1 MTPHTL
7 NLVNTTL
14 VALPV
19 AVAISRRLLL
29 PEKSSASAGA
39 SGENPASLNT
49 RATRMTAV
57 LRKFEAI
64 NNYRHFGINE

>member
-29 PEKSSASAGA
+29 PEKSTASAGA
-39 SGENPASLNT
+39 PVENRESLT
-49 RATRMTAV
+49 ARATKMTGV
-57 LRKFEAI
+57 LRKFEVI
-64 NNYRHFGINE
+64 NNYRYFGINE